1 MAQFASNNPLTRKVQ
16 QEVGKKVGQFVSEQV
31 AKNGPKAL
39 EAAQSFANGARGP
52 IGSTPVKNTTT
63 NKVANEAGG
72 LARDIATDKPKKQ
85 MEANAKQVVNKTAN
99 VVTNK
104 VNQATQSKPMV
115 SGNTNSGKPNVATG
129 KPGLLGAK
137 PGMGMGARPNI
148 NAALN
153 KPMSAPVMANKPKVA
168 TVKPN
173 VGKKLTEQ
181 QRKLERE

>member
-1 MAQFASNNPLTRKVQ
+1 MAQFASNNPLTRKIQ
-16 QEVGKKVGQFVSEQV
+16 QQAGKQVGKFVSEQV
-31 AKNGPKAL
+31 AKNGPKVI

-72 LARDIATDKPKKQ
+72 LARDMATDKPKKQ
-85 MEANAKQVVNKTAN
+85 LEANAKQVVNKTAN

-115 SGNTNSGKPNVATG
+115 GGSTNAGKPNVATV

-137 PGMGMGARPNI
+137 PGMGARPNI

-153 KPMSAPVMANKPKVA
+153 KPMSAPVMVNKPKIA

-173 VGKKLTEQ
+173 AGKKLTEQ
-181 QRKLERE
+181 QKKLERE